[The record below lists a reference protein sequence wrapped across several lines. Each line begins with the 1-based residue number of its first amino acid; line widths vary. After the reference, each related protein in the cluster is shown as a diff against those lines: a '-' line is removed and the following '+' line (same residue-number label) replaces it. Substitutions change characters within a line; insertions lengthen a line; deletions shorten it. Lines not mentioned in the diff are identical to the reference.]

1 MKKTIVPLL
10 TLLFVIMTQTT
21 IFAYDNVS
29 EVMIDPI
36 YLDNEGKIEEPI
48 TLKDGGI
55 ITRTAPGEVGA
66 ISAYGSE
73 AEFNIE
79 DGNGT
84 VSIQLKTGSG
94 VDSYGNYNSLNKGSN
109 IKINGNLLIEIKGMI
124 MPENY
129 GAAQAYGLS
138 AMYGAS
144 SVELN
149 GNSKIYVE
157 AQSSASNK
165 SYASGVLSQGE
176 KVKVT
181 VNGKIDISA
190 LSKGMGSTYASG
202 AEAVEGGSIYFNDAV
217 NIHNVNSYREMTP
230 ENEMLKGL
238 AYAAG
243 AVANG
248 TESSIIFN
256 GDTVINSINGECE
269 DPASKDITE
278 VSIAAEDGGRVIV
291 NEGKNNLVQ
300 IEGDVVANGEGSTV
314 VLNLNTS
321 DSYIEGEV
329 LALANGNIDLSLS
342 NSATWKV
349 RGSEIDSI
357 ISDDGIISMF
367 YNRDLDDTFDE
378 QYDELTIN
386 LLRGN
391 GATFVMNSDLN
402 NNRGDMVTIEQV
414 DGENHSYVQFYDT
427 EYISAGEGHEYI
439 FAYIPEEG
447 MEISGKQTD
456 IGIYKYDPVL
466 REEMVGDTK
475 QVYLTGFEKTGEEQ
489 ESGSV
494 LTIKNTAL
502 ATRGMWR
509 SHDSSLSKRI
519 TSLNLNRESGMDIWV
534 KSNVAL
540 QELNVEI
547 EQERTRKVNTQD
559 TSTEQ
564 HLMTVQGGVDG
575 KWRKEGYDWHVGA
588 DLSYS
593 RGKVDL
599 DPGKINTDGISVSVY
614 GTWMYDNGHYL
625 DLVAKGSK
633 LSSQFQTYINT
644 NQETKA
650 DYGNFGMALST
661 EYGYKSDP
669 NDKGYYSG
677 YQTQAV
683 IGYVTGTEYTTD
695 MNVNVVVHPTANL
708 TLKAAGIFGRKI
720 TSGTNMIDIY
730 GKLGIGH
737 EFLEKTV
744 MSLKD
749 TQQEEKQVEQDLR
762 GTWCEYGMGIT
773 GKIGSHTNYYVE
785 VDKTSFGK
793 INVIWRANA
802 GIKLE
807 W

>member
-10 TLLFVIMTQTT
+10 TFLLMTMTQTS

-29 EVMIDPI
+29 DIMIEPI
-36 YLDNEGKIEEPI
+36 YFDNEGKIEEPI

-55 ITRTAPGEVGA
+55 ITRTAPGEAGA

-73 AEFNIE
+73 AEFNIG

-109 IKINGNLLIEIKGMI
+109 IKINGNLLIDIKGMI
-124 MPENY
+124 VPANY

-144 SVELN
+144 AVELN

-157 AQSSASNK
+157 AQSSKSNS
-165 SYASGVLSQGE
+165 SYTSGVLSQGE

-190 LSKGMGSTYASG
+190 LSKGMGSTYANG
-202 AEAVEGGSIYFNDAV
+202 AQAVEGGSIYFNDAV
-217 NIHNVNSYREMTP
+217 NIHNVNAYREMTP
-230 ENEMLKGL
+230 ESQMLDGT

-256 GDTVINSINGECE
+256 GDTVINSISGECE
-269 DPASKDITE
+269 DPDNDDITE
-278 VSIAAEDGGRVIV
+278 VSIAAENGGTVTV
-291 NEGKNNLVQ
+291 NEGKTNLVQ
-300 IEGDVVANGEGSTV
+300 IEGDVVAYGEGSTV
-314 VLNLNTS
+314 VLNLNTA

-329 LALANGNIDLSLS
+329 LDLANGNVDLSLS

-349 RGSEIDSI
+349 RGSKIESI
-357 ISDDGIISMF
+357 TSDDGIISMF
-367 YNRDLDDTFDE
+367 YNRDLDDTLDE
-378 QYDELTIN
+378 QYDNLTIN
-386 LLRGN
+386 FLKGN
-391 GATFVMNSDLN
+391 GVTFVMNSDLN
-402 NNRGDMVTIEQV
+402 NNRGDIVTIEQV
-414 DGENHSYVQFYDT
+414 DEENHSYVQFYDT
-427 EYISAGEGHEYI
+427 QYISPEEGHEYI

-466 REEMVGDTK
+466 REELVGDTK
-475 QVYLTGFEKTGEEQ
+475 HVYLTGFEKTGGEE

-494 LTIKNTAL
+494 VTIKNTAL

-509 SHDSSLSKRI
+509 SNDSSLSKRI

-540 QELNVEI
+540 QELSVDI
-547 EQERTRKVNTQD
+547 QQERARQINVQD
-559 TSTEQ
+559 TSVKQ
-564 HLMTVQGGVDG
+564 HLTTVQGGVDG
-575 KWRKEGYDWHVGA
+575 KWRKEGYVWHIGA

-593 RGKVDL
+593 WGKVDL
-599 DPGKINTDGISVSVY
+599 DPGKINTDGIGVSVY

-633 LSSQFQTYINT
+633 LSSQFQTYVNT
-644 NQETKA
+644 KQETKA
-650 DYGNFGMALST
+650 DYGNFGMGLST
-661 EYGYKSDP
+661 EYGYKGDP

-677 YQTQAV
+677 YQTQAL

-695 MNVNVVVHPTANL
+695 MNVNVVVNPTANL

-720 TSGTNMIDIY
+720 TSETNVIDIY

-737 EFLEKTV
+737 EFFEKTL

-749 TQQEEKQVEQDLR
+749 AQQEEKQVEQDLR
-762 GTWCEYGMGIT
+762 GTWCEYGIGIT
-773 GKIGSHTNYYVE
+773 GKIGSHINYYVE
-785 VDKTSFGK
+785 ADKTSFGK
-793 INVIWRANA
+793 INTIWRANA
-802 GIKLE
+802 GIKIE